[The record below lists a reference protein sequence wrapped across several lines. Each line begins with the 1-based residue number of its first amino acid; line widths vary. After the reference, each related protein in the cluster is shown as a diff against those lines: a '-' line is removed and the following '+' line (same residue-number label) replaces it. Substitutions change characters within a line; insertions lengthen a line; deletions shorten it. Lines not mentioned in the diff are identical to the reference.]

1 MHGSTCPPV
10 NVVRAQQVGVLLD
23 GPLGLEHGARV
34 GVELELEI
42 LFVTRALLGDVGGQ
56 VLQVED
62 LDVVKLEQLLAD
74 AVRLVAD
81 SGLGVEH
88 LGEDDHLRRVR
99 VRIRDEELWD
109 RVSVR
114 LGLGW
119 ELKFELVLE
128 FGI

>member
-1 MHGSTCPPV
+1 M
-10 NVVRAQQVGVLLD
+10 
-23 GPLGLEHGARV
+23 
-34 GVELELEI
+34 ELELEI

-99 VRIRDEELWD
+99 VRDRDEELWD
-109 RVSVR
+109 RIRVR

-119 ELKFELVLE
+119 ELRFELVFE
-128 FGI
+128 FGV